1 MKKHIKQGIGEKWLL
16 FIYDLKLS
24 NPKKQKFL
32 FTIMTSKS
40 LLLFLLILLI
50 FACENSNKNAIL
62 KKSNWLIGKWE
73 RNSAKGNLKEI
84 WKPKNDSTFIGESY
98 FIKGKDTLHFE
109 NIQIQQTAEDLAYI
123 STIMGQNKD
132 KPITF
137 IQNKE
142 EEKQLVFENLTND
155 YPQKITYSKISKDRI
170 MIQISGIQQ
179 GKLSSDR
186 YILKK
191 IN

>member
-1 MKKHIKQGIGEKWLL
+1 
-16 FIYDLKLS
+16 
-24 NPKKQKFL
+24 
-32 FTIMTSKS
+32 MTSKS

>member
-1 MKKHIKQGIGEKWLL
+1 
-16 FIYDLKLS
+16 
-24 NPKKQKFL
+24 
-32 FTIMTSKS
+32 MTSKS
-40 LLLFLLILLI
+40 LLLFLFILLI
-50 FACENSNKNAIL
+50 SACENSNKNAIL
-62 KKSNWLIGKWE
+62 KTSNWLIGEWE
-73 RNSAKGNLKEI
+73 RNSVEGNLKEI
-84 WKPKNDSTFIGESY
+84 WKPKNDSTFISESY

-109 NIQIQQTAEDLAYI
+109 QIQLQQTDDDLVYI
-123 STIMGQNKD
+123 STIRGQNND

-170 MIQISGIQQ
+170 QIQISGIQQ
-179 GKLSSDR
+179 GKLSSDC
-186 YILKK
+186 YILAK